1 MAAYV
6 RHSKETVIVNSAEDT
21 GDLYMETAYLKEFIV
36 LAKMCNYNRAADELF
51 ISQSSL
57 FNHIKTL
64 EAELSVP
71 LFERSGK
78 RIIVSEYGQM
88 FLPYAHRIIDATE
101 GFDNEVKEKKMDA
114 SRAILIGT
122 QYRLTQLVRS
132 FRSANKNYMLYTLD
146 SRNVEETLYES
157 GCELAFIRNLKDPEG
172 KYNVVP
178 YVKDSIAAV
187 LYRSHPCAN
196 LKSVK
201 LEALKREN
209 FVMISSL
216 KGKESDGISLCRQAG
231 FTPKVVM
238 TVLSVSEAAKLVN
251 DELGISLLLK
261 KTIIAENLDNVVLVD
276 LDPVVDCTISLC
288 WRKDIVLSEGACK
301 VVEFVKNLNQQRK
314 EE

>member
-132 FRSANKNYMLYTLD
+132 FLQ
-146 SRNVEETLYES
+146 
-157 GCELAFIRNLKDPEG
+157 C
-172 KYNVVP
+172 
-178 YVKDSIAAV
+178 
-187 LYRSHPCAN
+187 
-196 LKSVK
+196 
-201 LEALKREN
+201 
-209 FVMISSL
+209 
-216 KGKESDGISLCRQAG
+216 
-231 FTPKVVM
+231 
-238 TVLSVSEAAKLVN
+238 
-251 DELGISLLLK
+251 
-261 KTIIAENLDNVVLVD
+261 
-276 LDPVVDCTISLC
+276 
-288 WRKDIVLSEGACK
+288 
-301 VVEFVKNLNQQRK
+301 
-314 EE
+314 